1 MASLPATNSAPYEV
15 LALIGKGGMG
25 EVHRAKDTKLKRDVA
40 IKFLPAALGHDP
52 KVRRLADRIAAGAVP
67 LEETIHIAHLV
78 GNAYDVSS
86 GEARVHAGMGIEQFI
101 AFVYYWP
108 TTLGRYFA
116 GRRRG
121 R

>member
-1 MASLPATNSAPYEV
+1 
-15 LALIGKGGMG
+15 MG

-52 KVRRLADRIAAGAVP
+52 KVRRLADRIAAGAIP
-67 LEETIHIAHLV
+67 LEETIHIPHLV

-86 GEARVHAGMGIEQFI
+86 GEAQVHAGMGIEPFI
-101 AFVYYWP
+101 VFVYYWP